1 MFFRLPEAKSIFLKT
16 ATMKR
21 QFTLIELL
29 VVIAIIAIL
38 AAMLLPALSKAR
50 EKARAISCTNNLKQ
64 VTLAYIMYGD
74 SFEGYW
80 PVGARG
86 QAGWPVVAAASGVL
100 DTWADWTPTSADVTD
115 DVVKWGKKSPILYCP
130 NAQKTN
136 PNHAYGIIALD
147 SYQDHTARSYGGGC
161 YMSYTT
167 CPWSGLAGWGF
178 DPLYIRPEQ
187 FKAPAA
193 FWLWGDGVDTN
204 GNNGSDASHWGC
216 AIEPRWGG
224 PKHDL
229 DAHGKGGTPFAFA
242 DGHVENI
249 KTPTQYAELAD
260 TECVALGN
268 DNYCVWATSGG
279 SGAQY
284 NVCVKYN
291 GVIAQFFYIR

>member
-1 MFFRLPEAKSIFLKT
+1 
-16 ATMKR
+16 MKKH
-21 QFTLIELL
+21 FTLIELL

-86 QAGWPVVAAASGVL
+86 QAGWPSIAAASGVL
-100 DTWADWTPTSADVTD
+100 DTWADWSPNWSDVGDASAD
-115 DVVKWGKKSPILYCP
+115 KWAKKSPILFCP
-130 NAQKTN
+130 NAQNKI
-136 PNHAYGIIALD
+136 PNHAYGIIAND
-147 SYQDHTARSYGGGC
+147 AYANHTARSYGGGC
-161 YMSYTT
+161 YFSYTD
-167 CPWSGLAGWGF
+167 CPWGGISGGGF
-178 DPLYIRPEQ
+178 DPVYVRPEQ
-187 FKAPAA
+187 FKAPSA
-193 FWLWGDGVDTN
+193 FWLWGDGCDS
-204 GNNGSDASHWGC
+204 NGSNTSDAGHWGAC
-216 AIEPRWGG
+216 VEPRWGG

-260 TECVALGN
+260 TECIALGN
-268 DNYCVWATSGG
+268 DSYCVWATSGG
-279 SGAQY
+279 NGSQY
-284 NVCVKYN
+284 NIWVKYN
-291 GVIAQFFYIR
+291 GVVSQFSYVR